1 MAPPA
6 RPARAGR
13 KSYDEAY
20 FTRWYRDPRTRVS
33 SPDAVRRKIH
43 MVTAVTEY
51 FLRRKLRSVLDIG
64 AGEGVWGVELR
75 RLRPRLRYVGVES
88 SDYILERFGRE
99 RNIVRGSFESLPS
112 LKLGAGFD
120 LVVCA
125 DMLQYLSTP
134 VLRRG
139 IAQLVRR
146 MNGVAYLEAFTK
158 ADEMEGDL
166 DGWHPRTRSQY
177 LKIFHDAGLI
187 GCGMH
192 CYLTVELAERAVELE
207 LCSRPPAIA

>member
-1 MAPPA
+1 
-6 RPARAGR
+6 
-13 KSYDEAY
+13 
-20 FTRWYRDPRTRVS
+20 
-33 SPDAVRRKIH
+33 

-139 IAQLVRR
+139 IAHLVRR
-146 MNGVAYLEAFTK
+146 MNGVAYLEAFTE

-177 LKIFHDAGLI
+177 LRIFRDAGLV

-192 CYLTVELAERAVELE
+192 CYLTAELAERAVELE
-207 LCSRPPAIA
+207 LCDRTPVRT